1 MGKHKVL
8 NTRYI
13 YKINSAIID
22 RNKGSVKIDDI
33 QTAMKN
39 RLIVGVGD
47 STGLRMIR
55 EITGSKY
62 DEEYINNIK
71 KTIKNIKK
79 KSKVADAQEK
89 KELKKEMK
97 KVLTERSI
105 ASLEKNICNVVFSSI
120 SQYKKYSEEGFK
132 LNDKHYVLLLGTPGG
147 IKQNSVL
154 FCEKSIYDELWRRII
169 NGADLSVPMT
179 PSKLM
184 GYMSLVFSSSIPVTN
199 TRRVLVVKDVET
211 KFKAPVTKLD
221 FNEELD
227 RPIKTLIPDEEIV
240 VNAGDGCGLISPE
253 LADEWDKDLE
263 LNYKCTTYCVRNS
276 WTKGLLTRF
285 DFKKYCTEVIGQ
297 TKVVDVW
304 GYEHDINEIDIILN
318 ESMLKFYKAYSSI
331 DQYMDCCDSNGYSFS
346 VTKACPNTLDK
357 SRALNYQYIQCLDL
371 DDNDIHMLIKDD
383 INEIKDVTGL
393 DYRKTI
399 LFGKGTE
406 LNSRN
411 VWDEENLED
420 LHIKAL
426 MIDGNAMKDEYIK
439 YRVQNAIRNRIDML
453 KTGKIRVDGNYQFA
467 IGEPVIQLE
476 SMFGLEP
483 KGLLR
488 ANEFYMEY
496 WRSQGVKVVS
506 GFRSPMSCKENARV
520 MNVVDREDIVKWYGD
535 LKNVIIFNAWDTA
548 MMAFNGLD
556 FDGDIVFTSDNPI
569 LAKGIFNLPAISC
582 VGKVAAKKSHIPKED
597 YIECIAR
604 SFGNKVGSVTN
615 FGSSCYDTLAMFD
628 KDSEE
633 YKEIDYRIQC
643 TQFYQQECIDS
654 AKNGEP
660 PRPIPAYWHSYTA
673 KEYKEESTLSP
684 SEIELYKNVITEKKP
699 YFFTYIYDAVKK
711 DYRTF
716 KKNANS
722 NCISRFR
729 CTIDELY
736 AKEYKTEDELE
747 FLEWYELK
755 NPVSTNPCI
764 VNKIAWMV
772 EDNFD
777 NLSLRTKNVDYDY
790 SIYKSK
796 DYDTKG
802 TAADMRKIKAIY
814 DEFKKERRNQY
825 GSFEYN
831 DKDESSEMI
840 AEKYKRLKDEMMKI
854 ITSEDE
860 LLNTLLYMSYEK
872 GSISK
877 VFTWIVCGNL
887 IINNMLINKE
897 GVIKYPVK
905 SNDGDIMYKGY
916 KFKIEEKVI
925 R

>member
-13 YKINSAIID
+13 YKINSAIIE
-22 RNKGSVKIDDI
+22 RSKGHVKIDNI
-33 QTAMKN
+33 QVATKN
-39 RLIVGVGD
+39 RLIVGIGD

-62 DEEYINNIK
+62 DEKYIDNIK
-71 KTIKNIKK
+71 KTIKEIKK
-79 KSKVADAQEK
+79 KSKFADPNEK
-89 KELKKEMK
+89 RELKKAMK
-97 KVLTERSI
+97 HILHERSV
-105 ASLEKNICNVVFSSI
+105 ATLEQNICNVVFSSNK
-120 SQYKKYSEEGFK
+120 QYEKYSQNGFM
-132 LNDKHYVLLLGTPGG
+132 LNGKEYTLLLGTPGG

-154 FCEKSIYDELWRRII
+154 FCEKSIYNELWKRII

-184 GYMSLVFSSSIPVTN
+184 GYMSLIFSSSIPVTN

-211 KFKAPVTKLD
+211 KFNAPVTKLD
-221 FNEELD
+221 FSEELD

-240 VNAGDGCGLISPE
+240 VNAGDGCGLINPK

-285 DFKKYCTEVIGQ
+285 DFRKYCNEVIGQ

-304 GYEHDINEIDIILN
+304 GVEHDINDIDIILN
-318 ESMLKFYKAYSSI
+318 ESMLKFYKAYKSI
-331 DQYMDCCDSNGYSFS
+331 DHYMDCCESNGYCFS
-346 VTKACPNTLDK
+346 VTKSCPNTLDK
-357 SRALNYQYIQCLDL
+357 SRTLNYQYIQCLDL
-371 DDNDIHMLIKDD
+371 DDNDIQLLIKDD
-383 INEIKDVTGL
+383 INEIKDVIGL

-411 VWDEENLED
+411 VWNKENLDD
-420 LHIKAL
+420 LHMKAL
-426 MIDGNAMKDEYIK
+426 MIDGNAIKDEYIK
-439 YRVQNAIRNRIDML
+439 YRVQNAIRKQIDML

-483 KGLLR
+483 VGLLS

-496 WRSQGVKVVS
+496 WREQGVQVVS

-520 MNVVDREDIVKWYGD
+520 MNVVNRDEVVKWYGD
-535 LKNVIIFNAWDTA
+535 LKNIIVFNAWDTA

-597 YIECIAR
+597 YIECIAK

-615 FGSSCYDTLAMFD
+615 FGSSCYDTLALFD
-628 KDSEE
+628 KGSAE
-633 YKEIDYRIQC
+633 YEEIDYRIQC

-660 PRPIPAYWHSYTA
+660 PRPIPAYWHNYNA
-673 KEYKEESTLSP
+673 KEFKDDTILNKNDLV
-684 SEIELYKNVITEKKP
+684 LYKNVITEKKP

-711 DYRTF
+711 DYRNF
-716 KKNANS
+716 QKNANT

-729 CTIDELY
+729 CTIGELY
-736 AKEYKTEDELE
+736 SKEYKTEEELE
-747 FLEWYELK
+747 FLKWYELK

-772 EDNFD
+772 ENNFN
-777 NLSLRTKNVDYDY
+777 NLSLRVKNCDYDY
-790 SIYKSK
+790 SMYKSK
-796 DYDTKG
+796 SCDTMG
-802 TAADMRKIKAIY
+802 TAANMRKIKSIY
-814 DEFKKERRNQY
+814 DEFKRSRINQY
-825 GSFEYN
+825 TSIDYA
-831 DKDESSEMI
+831 DKEERVDVDNADYERVREEMLRIIPSEQ
-840 AEKYKRLKDEMMKI
+840 
-854 ITSEDE
+854 E

-872 GSISK
+872 KSITR
-877 VFTWIVCGNL
+877 VFTWIVCGEV
-887 IINNMLINKE
+887 IIENMLANKD
-897 GVIKYPVK
+897 GLIQYPVK
-905 SNDGDIMYKGY
+905 CNDGDIVYKGC
-916 KFKIEEKVI
+916 KFKMAEGLVE
-925 R
+925 